1 MPLSEADRRDLRY
14 AKELLENPSFAARI
28 ADIVGAPIGIG
39 LDLLPDRW
47 SGAISN
53 ATRSALSRALQVA
66 VATMNDGEATPA
78 SNLLHKVAVSTSGAV
93 GGFFGL
99 PALAVELPIATT
111 VMLRSIADVARSE
124 GEAIKTLDAR
134 LACIQVFALGSAS
147 RSDDSADTGYFAVRA
162 ALARAVSEAAEYIAE
177 RGLVEEG
184 APAIL
189 RLIAQIATRFG
200 TTVSEKLAA
209 QALPV
214 VGALGGAVVNLAF
227 IDHFQD
233 VARGHFIVRRL
244 ERAYGT
250 DVVRREYGRA

>member
-1 MPLSEADRRDLRY
+1 LPLTDADRADLRY
-14 AKELLENPSFAARI
+14 AKRLLENPSLAARI
-28 ADIVGAPIGIG
+28 ADFIGAPIEIG
-39 LDLLPDRW
+39 LELLPARV
-47 SGAISN
+47 SGAISS
-53 ATRSALSRALQVA
+53 ATQSALSRALQVA
-66 VATMNDGEATPA
+66 VASMNDREPMPA
-78 SNLLHKVAVSTSGAV
+78 SNLLHKVAVSTTGAL

-124 GEAIKTLDAR
+124 GEAIGTLDAR
-134 LACIQVFALGSAS
+134 LACIQVFAFGSPR
-147 RSDDSADTGYFAVRA
+147 RSDDSAEAGYFAVRA
-162 ALARAVSEAAEYIAE
+162 ALARSVSEAAEYITE
-177 RGLVEEG
+177 RGLAEHG

-200 TTVSEKLAA
+200 ATVSEKVAA
-209 QALPV
+209 QAIPV

-244 ERAYGT
+244 ERVHGA
-250 DVVRREYGRA
+250 VIVRREYARL